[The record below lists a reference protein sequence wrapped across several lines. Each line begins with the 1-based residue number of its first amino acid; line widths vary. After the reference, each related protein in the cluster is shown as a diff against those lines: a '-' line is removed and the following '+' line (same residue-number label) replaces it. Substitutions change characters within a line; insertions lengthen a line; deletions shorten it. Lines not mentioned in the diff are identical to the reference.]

1 MKKNYICPDM
11 EVVEIGFNHPLL
23 AGSGDALS
31 DPIPP
36 GMKGSSPAPGYDVED
51 FDFGE
56 YF

>member
-23 AGSGDALS
+23 AESSNALS
-31 DPIPP
+31 DPILP
-36 GMKGSSPAPGYDVED
+36 GVGAPELDAED

-56 YF
+56 